1 MSWLTEHLLSWI
13 VFTPLI
19 GAVLVMLIGRGSKA
33 ALRWTAVA
41 VTTLVFVISLP
52 LWFGF
57 DETTPAMQFVELADW
72 VPALGISYHVGI
84 DGISL
89 LLVLLT
95 TFITPLTLLSTFTAV
110 DKHLKEFLVVML
122 LLETGMLGAFVALDL
137 FLFYIFWEAMLI
149 PMAFIIGIWGGP
161 RRVYAAVKFFLYTLV
176 GSLLMLVA
184 ILTMYFLQQKMSGVP
199 TFDVQT
205 LMTTPVPA
213 GMQMWLFLAFA
224 LSFAIKVPMFPFHTW
239 LPDAHVEAPTAG
251 SVILAAI
258 LLKLGTY
265 GFIRFAMP
273 FFPES
278 SGLFTTLFAS
288 LAVIGIIYGALVAMV
303 QKDIKKLVAYSS
315 VSHLGYVMLGLFAL
329 TVQGVE
335 GGIFVMLA
343 HGLSTGGL
351 FLLVGMIYERRHTR
365 MIADFGG
372 LARQIPVF
380 TAVFMIVTLASI
392 GLPGL
397 NGFVGEFLVLT
408 GTFVS
413 DSMDHA
419 KAFTALAAT
428 GMILGAVYMLWMFRR
443 VMFGPLVH
451 EENKTLKDLTGR
463 ELAVMIP
470 ILFFIVWMGVYPRP
484 FLKKMDVSVTAFVE
498 RVKATRAASAEMA
511 MADIGRM
518 ENAHDTR
525 DEQ

>member
-1 MSWLTEHLLSWI
+1 VSWLTEHLLSWI
-13 VFTPLI
+13 VFLPLI
-19 GAVLVMLIGRGSKA
+19 GAGLVLFIGRQKKA
-33 ALRWTAVA
+33 ALRYTALGFSL
-41 VTTLVFVISLP
+41 LVFAVSLP

-57 DETTPAMQFVELADW
+57 DESTAAMQFVELADW
-72 VPALGISYHVGI
+72 VPGLGISYHVGL

-95 TFITPLTLLSTFTAV
+95 TFMTPLTLLSSFSAV

-122 LLETGMLGAFVALDL
+122 MLETGMLGAFLSLDL

-149 PMAFIIGIWGGP
+149 PMCFIIGVWGGP

-184 ILTMYFLQQKMSGVP
+184 ILTMYFLQQQVSGIP
-199 TFDVQT
+199 TFDMQT

-213 GMQMWLFLAFA
+213 RMQLWLFLAFA

-329 TVQGVE
+329 TIQGVE
-335 GGIFVMLA
+335 GAIFVMLA

-351 FLLVGMIYERRHTR
+351 FLIVGMLYERRHTR

-372 LARQIPVF
+372 LAKQVPLF
-380 TAVFMIVTLASI
+380 TAIFMIVTLSSI

-397 NGFVGEFLVLT
+397 NGFVGEILVLV
-408 GTFVS
+408 GTFTS
-413 DSMDHA
+413 DSMNHA
-419 KAFTALAAT
+419 KAFTALATT

-443 VMFGPLVH
+443 VMFGPLER
-451 EENKTLKDLTGR
+451 EENKSIKDLGTR
-463 ELAVMIP
+463 ELAVLIP
-470 ILFFIVWMGVYPRP
+470 ILIFIVWMGVYPRP
-484 FLKKMDVSVTAFVE
+484 FLRKMDVSVAAFVE
-498 RVKATRAASAEMA
+498 RVKVTRRANAELAA
-511 MADIGRM
+511 GGGQ
-518 ENAHDTR
+518 TR
-525 DEQ
+525 DERDARSEQ